1 MINKGTPLKCDYKL
15 MNLQTQNKMV
25 EDSAEN
31 TACVNVLLLSERI
44 NSEHPFWMAIER
56 AGHNVFQQIM
66 PDIEKDYSLILID
79 DIAETITTK
88 WIDFIIRNND
98 KLKSIPRVLLKSEGE
113 KNVVF
118 KSGIYQANTWID
130 IQSDDKTALDKAASE
145 IARLSSVMT
154 PPPADTTGDWRKSAN
169 LLVDK
174 QRKEY
179 SSGNLISDIAAL
191 GPLIREYEFAIKSLL
206 KLLAKSFELPVTS
219 IYIHADKTCYT
230 YVHTPITNDYLSKHL
245 KGFREKCERGTTLGG
260 YMDVVWG
267 RRLVKPEGDDSIG
280 FDYTAGS
287 LHLDTKKQTLGY
299 ILIPAS
305 KSEQSASSN
314 MNILLLQ
321 ISLLVNS
328 ALLFKTQRL
337 IVQDNIKKL
346 ATISETCKLFSD
358 TDKKNFALQFLLI
371 LLEHLSA
378 NKGILGFLDDDGR
391 FSEVYSVGFEER
403 IQTWLASR
411 EALPW
416 VDVYEADVPLS
427 NHMEVPVGGVGQTE
441 ELHYIGYPLT
451 DVQGKIGVMFIFFK
465 KPPMDVESFLPFYIT
480 MSTLAGTHFTNI
492 KLHEEFVEK
501 RIMEEQINIMR
512 NIQRGLLPQT
522 VPTSTNFEIAAK
534 SRSAKQV
541 GGDFYDFIELS
552 HNHLAV
558 VIGDV
563 SGKGIPAS
571 LLMAMTKS
579 LLKFHLQQDVSLCE
593 AVTDVNRFLAYE
605 TPAEKF
611 VTAQAIF
618 INAKDRTIELVNA
631 GHGYL
636 VIYRND
642 TGIFEQLDAEG
653 LALGILP
660 EFGYEIINTNYSSG
674 DIILMF
680 TDGLSEAMSPT
691 HEQFGYNRIEEIIS
705 RMTDATPDEI
715 ITELFLVIEGHSAGK
730 PQHDDTTVI
739 VLKAM

>member
-1 MINKGTPLKCDYKL
+1 MY
-15 MNLQTQNKMV
+15 LQTENTMV
-25 EDSAEN
+25 ENSAEN
-31 TACVNVLLLSERI
+31 ASCVNVLLLSERI
-44 NSEHPFWMAIER
+44 NSEHPFWIAIER
-56 AGHNVFQQIM
+56 AGHNVSQQIM
-66 PDIEKDYSLILID
+66 PEIDENNSLILID
-79 DIAETITTK
+79 DMAEIISSQ
-88 WIDFIIRNND
+88 WIDFILKNKD

-113 KNVVF
+113 MNADF
-118 KSGIYQANTWID
+118 KSSIYQTDAWID

-145 IARLSSVMT
+145 IARLSSAVN
-154 PPPADTTGDWRKSAN
+154 PPSDIIGDWQKSAN
-169 LLVDK
+169 LSMKK

-179 SSGNLISDIAAL
+179 SHNNLISDIAAL

-206 KLLAKSFELPVTS
+206 KLLAKSFEIPVTS
-219 IYIHADKTCYT
+219 IYIYADKTCYT
-230 YVHTPITNDYLSKHL
+230 YVHMPITTDHLSEHL
-245 KGFREKCERGTTLGG
+245 KAFRKKCEDAIAFDG
-260 YMDVVWG
+260 YTDVVWG

-280 FDYTAGS
+280 IDFTTGT
-287 LHLDTKKQTLGY
+287 LHLDAKKKQTLGY
-299 ILIPAS
+299 VLIPAS
-305 KSEQSASSN
+305 KGSQPESSS
-314 MNILLLQ
+314 MNLLLLQ

-337 IVQDNIKKL
+337 IVQDNIIRL
-346 ATISETCKLFSD
+346 GTISETCKLFSD
-358 TDKKNFALQFLLI
+358 VDKKNFALQFLLI

-378 NKGILGFLDDDGR
+378 TKGILGFLDDEGR

-416 VDVYEADVPLS
+416 VDVYESDVPLS
-427 NHMEVPVGGVGQTE
+427 NRMEVPVGGVGQTE
-441 ELHYIGYPLT
+441 ELHYIGYPLA
-451 DVQGKIGVMFIFFK
+451 DFQGKIGVLFIFFK
-465 KPPMDVESFLPFYIT
+465 QPPLDAESFLPFFVT

-512 NIQRGLLPQT
+512 NIQRGLLPQAM
-522 VPTSTNFEIAAK
+522 PSSNNFEIAAK

-552 HNHLAV
+552 HNYLAV

-571 LLMAMTKS
+571 LLMVMTKS

-611 VTAQAIF
+611 VTAQAIY
-618 INAKDRTIELVNA
+618 INAKNKSIELANA

-636 VIYRND
+636 VIYRSD

-660 EFGYEIINTNYSSG
+660 EFGYEIINTTYSSG

-691 HEQFGYNRIEEIIS
+691 NEQFGYNRIEEIVR
-705 RMTDATPDEI
+705 RMTDASPDEI
-715 ITELFLVIEGHSAGK
+715 TNELFLAMEDHAEGK

-739 VLKAM
+739 VLKAI